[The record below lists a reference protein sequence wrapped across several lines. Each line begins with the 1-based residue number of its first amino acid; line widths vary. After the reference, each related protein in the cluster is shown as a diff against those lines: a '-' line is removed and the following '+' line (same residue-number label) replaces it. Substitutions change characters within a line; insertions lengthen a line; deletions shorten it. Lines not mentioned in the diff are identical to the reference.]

1 VKKGA
6 SRQFQE
12 RIRQLRL
19 ARGWTQEQA
28 AEKCG
33 IGYKLYQLYELG
45 VKQNPGLLTLEKIA
59 AGFDLDIYELLLP
72 PKASKISKKV

>member
-19 ARGWTQEQA
+19 TRGWTQEQA

-59 AGFDLDIYELLLP
+59 AGFDLDIHELLLP
-72 PKASKISKKV
+72 PKSQKKV